1 MKGPWDNIK
10 PTNIHI
16 IGIPRGEVRMKGKEN
31 LFEEIMAKNF
41 PNLVKETSIQVEE
54 LQSHKQDEPNNPT
67 PKHIING

>member
-1 MKGPWDNIK
+1 
-10 PTNIHI
+10 
-16 IGIPRGEVRMKGKEN
+16 MKGKEN